1 MKMDLRTVLTD
12 LCLAPGVGGQTAAS
26 ETAQRLLTYT
36 RKSVKEIAAALG
48 FSDQYYFSGCF
59 KARTGV
65 SPTAYRSGK

>member
-1 MKMDLRTVLTD
+1 MRRRV
-12 LCLAPGVGGQTAAS
+12 
-26 ETAQRLLTYT
+26 ETAQRLLIYT